1 MKLKNILFV
10 VRDIEKSKLFY
21 RDLFGLTVLTDFG
34 ENVILL
40 EGLVLQQQKPWE
52 EVTKKEVVFG
62 GNDAELYFEERNMD
76 DFLKRLEESNFP
88 IRWIT
93 KDEKNEIGQR
103 VVRLYDPD
111 DHVIEVKEERKW
123 NDCAQNV

>member
-21 RDLFGLTVLTDFG
+21 RDLFGLPVLTDFG

-76 DFLKRLEESNFP
+76 NFLKRLKESNFP

-123 NDCAQNV
+123 NDCAQNA